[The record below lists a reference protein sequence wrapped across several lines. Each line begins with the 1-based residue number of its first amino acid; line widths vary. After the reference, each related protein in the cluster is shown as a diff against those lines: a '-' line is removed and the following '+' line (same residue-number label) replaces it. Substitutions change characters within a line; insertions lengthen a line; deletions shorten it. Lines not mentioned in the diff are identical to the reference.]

1 MQIEELEKGEEVKD
15 LGHKSVSQRKRDENK
30 TVRVTN
36 IPAEDF
42 NENDLTKLFAP
53 YGQIT

>member
-15 LGHKSVSQRKRDENK
+15 LEHKSVSQRKRDENK

-36 IPAEDF
+36 IPVENF
-42 NENDLTKLFAP
+42 NGNDLTKLFAP
-53 YGQIT
+53 YGRIT

>member
-15 LGHKSVSQRKRDENK
+15 LGHKSVYQSKRDENN

-36 IPAEDF
+36 IPDENF
-42 NENDLTKLFAP
+42 NGNDLTKLFAP